1 MKWEM
6 KDLHLISLFAATV
19 VVTACNQVS
28 CLDEILVSAGSNR
41 IELETVLDHYRF
53 DDPNPDKL
61 RAAEF
66 LIQNMPG
73 HYSYAGNEIR
83 KYYDYA
89 DHILANKSLTPE
101 QQRDSL
107 LEITDSKYSDLPNH
121 TVPDAQVVKASFLI
135 DNIDKSYA
143 QWSTCPWASQITFD
157 EYLEWLLPYK
167 VRELQELD
175 SWRDTLLAHFGK
187 GLENPIRNDVEYNT
201 TIAVADML
209 RNDAYN
215 GLNRYGL
222 YTRAGL
228 PLLNAHLLANQTY
241 GDIPDYARTA
251 VLVFRSAG
259 VPAVLDE
266 TPVGS
271 RGTAAT
277 HWYVI
282 YSDRGEQLTSEW
294 DMATMIG
301 GSFFPYERGPKVF
314 RNTYAINPERWEY
327 RKKARYQYPFELGKK
342 DVTSQ
347 YFLTS
352 NLSIPVE
359 SFVRR
364 KLKDKY
370 VYIASAVRNEE
381 NPWQIVDFG
390 VIKHGK
396 AQFHDMGR
404 EVLYQVMGYDGKELI
419 PIIEP
424 FILHKDS
431 GIEYVSADTL
441 SSPNLDKWKNN
452 SL

>member
-1 MKWEM
+1 MKN
-6 KDLHLISLFAATV
+6 LHWTSLFAATV
-19 VVTACNQVS
+19 VMMGCVRGS
-28 CLDEILVSAGSNR
+28 HIDEILDSAGSNR
-41 IELETVLDHYRF
+41 IELETVLNHYRTV
-53 DDPNPDKL
+53 DPNPDKL

-66 LIQNMPG
+66 LIENMPA
-73 HYSYAGNEIR
+73 HYSYAGNDIYR
-83 KYYDYA
+83 YYDSA
-89 DHILANKSLTPE
+89 AKILADKSLTPE
-101 QQRDSL
+101 QHRDSL
-107 LEITDSKYSDLPNH
+107 LVITDKEFRDLPNH
-121 TVPDAQVVKASFLI
+121 TVPDAQIIKADFLI
-135 DNIDKSYA
+135 ANIDKSYA
-143 QWSTCPWASQITFD
+143 QWDTCAWASQITFD

-167 VRELQELD
+167 VMELQELD
-175 SWRDTLLAHFGK
+175 AWRDTLLAHFGG
-187 GLENPIRNDVEYNT
+187 GLEHPIKNDVEYNT
-201 TIAVADML
+201 TIATADML
-209 RNDAYN
+209 RNDAYH

-228 PLLNAHLLANQTY
+228 PLINAHLLVAQTY

-294 DMATMIG
+294 DLATQIG
-301 GSFFPYERGPKVF
+301 GSFFPYDRGPKVY
-314 RNTYAINPERWEY
+314 RNTYAINQERWEY
-327 RKKARYQYPFELGKK
+327 KKKAKYQYPFELGKK

-352 NLSIPVE
+352 NLSIPIEKGV
-359 SFVRR
+359 
-364 KLKDKY
+364 KKQLKDKY
-370 VYIASAVRNEE
+370 VYIASAVRNDE
-381 NPWQIVDFG
+381 NPWKIVDFG
-390 VIKHGK
+390 VIRHGK
-396 AQFHDMGR
+396 AEFHDMGR
-404 EVLYQVMGYDGKELI
+404 EVLYQVMGYNGKELI

-431 GIEYVSADTL
+431 RIEYVSADTL
-441 SSPNLDKWKNN
+441 SSGSLDKWKNN